1 MTTGQLVH
9 RRHLDF
15 TVGPTFRLR
24 QLALRPVTETVVD
37 RFHSIHWDSA
47 DLRLARWEAGLRY
60 RRGRSWRA
68 TLASY
73 SVAGVTHRVEMDF
86 DGPQDTPPPEAVRLL
101 DGYLRGE
108 PLQPVGVVRHL
119 ESRRRMGDVCLV
131 HQVVSRIENRHAVLG
146 ARRLSLRGAAEPGE
160 RRLLAALRRAGV
172 VETSSLPLFSE
183 LFGEAAQPEWRADSL
198 GAASSVAAVV
208 SGALRDFTARLIRN
222 QPLVLEGSDPEGVH
236 QARVA
241 CRRLGSA
248 LQTFATVVDTG
259 WSEPLRADLTSLTDA
274 LGAVRDTEVL
284 LMRLRGSAARV
295 PGLDAA
301 TAERLLAQLETQ
313 RTDAREALLRRVSSD
328 EHRAHLERLIAAAG
342 KPWVLADTSE
352 HPAVEILSPLVE
364 ASWRKL
370 RRQVGR
376 VGAQPDDKG
385 LHRIR
390 ILAKRCRYAVLALA
404 PVAGEAPAR
413 TGVILGELQDALGE
427 QHDAVVAGEWLR
439 RAADPE
445 TSFVA
450 GILYARER
458 ELAEKGRAAWRGPWR
473 SLVKKERWRWL

>member
-1 MTTGQLVH
+1 M
-9 RRHLDF
+9 
-15 TVGPTFRLR
+15 
-24 QLALRPVTETVVD
+24 D
-37 RFHSIHWDSA
+37 RFHSIHWDTA
-47 DLRLARWEAGLRY
+47 DLRLAQWEAGLRY
-60 RRGRSWRA
+60 RRGRGWRA

-73 SVAGVTHRVEMDF
+73 MVAGVAHQVEMDF
-86 DGPQDTPPPEAVRLL
+86 DGPQETPPPEAVRLL
-101 DGYLRGE
+101 DGYLRGA
-108 PLQPVGVVRHL
+108 PLRPAGVVRHL
-119 ESRRRMGDVCLV
+119 ESRRQMGDVCLV
-131 HQVVSRIENRHAVLG
+131 HQVVSRIENRHAVQG
-146 ARRLSLRGAAEPGE
+146 ARRLSLRSAAEPGE
-160 RRLLAALRRAGV
+160 RRLLAALRRAGIIDP
-172 VETSSLPLFSE
+172 SPLPLVSE
-183 LFGEAAQPEWRADSL
+183 LFGEEARPLWRVEGLEAT
-198 GAASSVAAVV
+198 SSVAATV
-208 SGALRDFTARLIRN
+208 SSALRDFTARLIRN
-222 QPLVLEGSDPEGVH
+222 QPLLLEGSDPEGVH

-248 LQTFATVVDTG
+248 LQTFSTVVDTG

-301 TAERLLAQLETQ
+301 TAERLLGQLETQ
-313 RTDAREALLRRVSSD
+313 RTEAREELVRRVSSPD
-328 EHRAHLERLIAAAG
+328 HRAHLERLIAAATR
-342 KPWVLADTSE
+342 PWVLADTAE
-352 HPAVEILSPLVE
+352 RPAVEILSPLVE

-376 VGAQPDDKG
+376 VGAQPDDRG
-385 LHRIR
+385 LHRVR
-390 ILAKRCRYAVLALA
+390 ILAKRCRYAVLAVA

-413 TGVILGELQDALGE
+413 TAVILGELQDALGE

-458 ELAEKGRAAWRGPWR
+458 ELAERGRTAWRGPWR